1 MEGQVRKV
9 SAKVSEIASLI
20 SGKVIGN
27 DTAIISG
34 TSNLKYAD
42 LGHITFVDNPKYEKQ
57 FIESKAL
64 VAVCQNDFNAPGKT
78 LILVNDPLLA
88 FIVIVE
94 HFKGKPEPYPLG
106 VDSSAWVSP
115 SAKIGAGT
123 SVLPFARI
131 GNNSIIGTDCIIHG
145 GVSIGRNCTLGN
157 HIVLHPNVVIYDDCV
172 IGNHVTIHANSVIGA
187 DGFGYRLT
195 DGVHK
200 KIPQTG
206 NVELENYVEIG
217 AGSTIDRGT
226 FGPTRIGE
234 GTKVDNLVQIGHNCE
249 IGKHN
254 LLVAQVGIA
263 GSCTT
268 GNYVVVAGQA
278 GLADHV
284 TLADEVVVGAKSA
297 VMRTAG
303 KGERLLG
310 IPARQERDEKRIL
323 ISMARLPGICK
334 DIKKIKKQLNIPDE
348 E

>member
-1 MEGQVRKV
+1 M
-9 SAKVSEIASLI
+9 SAKVSDIAALI
-20 SGKVIGN
+20 SGKVIG
-27 DTAIISG
+27 DDLAIISG

-42 LGHITFVDNPKYEKQ
+42 LGHITFVDNQKYEKQ
-57 FIESKAL
+57 FLESKAL
-64 VAVCQNDFNAPGKT
+64 VAVCQIEFNAPGKT

-88 FIVIVE
+88 FIVVVE

-106 VDSSAWVSP
+106 VDPSAWVSS
-115 SAKIGAGT
+115 SAKIGLRS

-157 HIVLHPNVVIYDDCV
+157 NIVLHPNVVIYDDC
-172 IGNHVTIHANSVIGA
+172 ILGDHVTIHANSVIGA
-187 DGFGYRLT
+187 DGFGYKLT
-195 DGVHK
+195 DGIHK
-200 KIPQTG
+200 KIPQSG
-206 NVELENYVEIG
+206 NVELENHVEIG
-217 AGSTIDRGT
+217 ACTTIDRGT
-226 FGPTRIGE
+226 FGPTRICE

-284 TLADEVVVGAKSA
+284 TLADDVVVGAKSA
-297 VMRTAG
+297 VMRAAG

-310 IPARQERDEKRIL
+310 IPARKERDEKRIL
-323 ISMARLPGICK
+323 IRLNQLPNIFR

-348 E
+348 N

>member
-1 MEGQVRKV
+1 M
-9 SAKVSEIASLI
+9 SAKVRDIANLI

-27 DTAIISG
+27 DSVVISG

-42 LGHITFVDNPKYEKQ
+42 FGHITFVDNPKYEKQ
-57 FIESKAL
+57 FIESKAQ
-64 VAVCQNDFNAPGKT
+64 VAVCQTEFDSHGKT
-78 LILVNDPLLA
+78 LILVNDALLS

-94 HFKGKPEPYPLG
+94 HFKGKPDPYPLG
-106 VDSSAWVSP
+106 VDPLAWVS
-115 SAKIGAGT
+115 STAKIGAGT

-131 GNNSIIGTDCIIHG
+131 GNNSTIGTDCIIHG

-157 HIVLHPNVVIYDDCV
+157 NIVLHPNVVIYDDCI
-172 IGNHVTIHANSVIGA
+172 IGDHVTIHANSVIGA
-187 DGFGYRLT
+187 DGFGYKLV
-195 DGVHK
+195 DGIHK

-206 NVELENYVEIG
+206 YVEIEKHVEIG

-226 FGPTRIGE
+226 FGPTRICE

-284 TLADEVVVGAKSA
+284 TLADEVVVGARSA

-310 IPARQERDEKRIL
+310 VPARQERDEKRIL
-323 ISMARLPGICK
+323 IRLNQLPDIFR

>member
-1 MEGQVRKV
+1 V
-9 SAKVSEIASLI
+9 SATVSDIAALI
-20 SGKVIGN
+20 SGKVIG
-27 DTAIISG
+27 DGSAIVSG
-34 TSNLKYAD
+34 TSNLKYAN

-57 FIESKAL
+57 FIDSKAL
-64 VAVCQNDFNAPGKT
+64 VTICKNEFIAPGKT
-78 LILVNDPLLA
+78 LILVNDPMLA

-106 VDSSAWVSP
+106 IDPSAWVSP

-157 HIVLHPNVVIYDDCV
+157 NIVLHPNVVIYDDCV
-172 IGNHVTIHANSVIGA
+172 IGDYVTIHANSVIGA
-187 DGFGYRLT
+187 DGFGYKTT
-195 DGVHK
+195 DGIHK

-206 NVELENYVEIG
+206 NVELEHHVEIG
-217 AGSTIDRGT
+217 ACSTIDRGT

-323 ISMARLPGICK
+323 IHLNKLPDIFR
-334 DIKKIKKQLNIPDE
+334 DIKKIKKQLNIQEDE
-348 E
+348 

>member
-1 MEGQVRKV
+1 M
-9 SAKVSEIASLI
+9 SAKVSDIAALI
-20 SGKVIGN
+20 SGKVIGA
-27 DTAIISG
+27 DLIISG

-42 LGHITFVDNPKYEKQ
+42 LGHITFVDNQKYEKQ
-57 FIESKAL
+57 FLESKSL
-64 VAVCQNDFNAPGKT
+64 VAVCHIEFDAPGKT
-78 LILVNDPLLA
+78 LIIVNDPMLA

-106 VDSSAWVSP
+106 VDPLAWVSS
-115 SAKIGAGT
+115 SAKIGLNT

-145 GVSIGRNCTLGN
+145 GVSIGRNCILGN
-157 HIVLHPNVVIYDDCV
+157 NVVLHPNVVIYDDCI

-187 DGFGYRLT
+187 DGFGYKLIE
-195 DGVHK
+195 GIHK
-200 KIPQTG
+200 KIPQSG
-206 NVELENYVEIG
+206 NVELENHVEIG
-217 AGSTIDRGT
+217 ACTTIDRGT
-226 FGPTRIGE
+226 FGATRISE

-297 VMRTAG
+297 VMRAAG

-310 IPARQERDEKRIL
+310 IPARNERDEKRIL
-323 ISMARLPGICK
+323 IRLNQLPNIFR
-334 DIKKIKKQLNIPDE
+334 DIKKIKKHLNIPDE